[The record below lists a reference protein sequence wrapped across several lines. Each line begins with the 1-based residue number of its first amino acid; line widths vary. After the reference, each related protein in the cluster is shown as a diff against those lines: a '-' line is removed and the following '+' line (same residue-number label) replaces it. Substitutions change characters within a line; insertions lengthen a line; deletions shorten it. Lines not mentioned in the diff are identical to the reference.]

1 LRRDRASRILAEK
14 RERPVAKNLID
25 WAAGQHAWVSDSL
38 RRIATAAD
46 HVIGDED
53 AEIILANVR
62 AAARA
67 AVGKDAD
74 LRPLDVS
81 HLGSISTDSRRT
93 ILAQLGPVENIDR
106 LACDQRL
113 RIAAEG
119 ITLVYGENGSGKS
132 GYTRIAKRLCRS
144 LSVDQLRGNVFATA
158 SGPMRVEV
166 RYRVGDDEVQTLDW
180 DPATP
185 PPSVL
190 RQISVFDSHNA
201 RLYVDG
207 DNRIAY
213 LPHEIAILEH
223 HGDVCQRIAQSLN
236 GEEKILA
243 GRLKVPLPAGYTAGT
258 EVSALL
264 GRLVPTS
271 TTLPSEDL
279 LRQLGSPSEA
289 ELLDLASLESALAMD
304 PIAQAAT
311 RERANAVL
319 KRVEEVFG
327 DLGNALSNE
336 VSAKLQDARQELV
349 VAVAAEKLAAS
360 SSFSDEPMVNV
371 GGPAWRIMFEAA
383 RAFATS
389 DSEAAPARLPEAAG
403 DLCFLCLEPL
413 SPAGSE
419 RLKRFNDFVSS
430 EASRRA
436 DRARDGLK
444 TLVETIGKITIP
456 AIDVV
461 EESLYGYRELGDTRQ
476 DLAARIIAFL
486 DEFGARRTA
495 LLDETATSLPT
506 APDVA
511 TIIVEIAQERQT
523 LEAEALALQQSA
535 AHSAGLDAKRTRLA
549 YLKDR
554 VKLGHDLETMLQ
566 RLRDLV
572 EKKALADCLAQVA
585 TRPVSNQ
592 ITALRKELVTEALEK
607 RIIEEI
613 ETLDLAHLPFKVSDS
628 SAGGQSLFSVGLK
641 GAGKIRNNQILSEGE
656 QRALALACFLAEI
669 GGNDPRYG
677 IIVDDPVS
685 SLDHLRL
692 RKVAQRLVAEAQKGR
707 QVIVFTHN
715 LVFFNE
721 MISEAA
727 RAGDTAPLIKSVVSK
742 TVADGF
748 GIVRENSEP
757 WVADL
762 NARIAKLRDR
772 VKGFGVITDFDT
784 DEYRRQVKDFYSD
797 LRETWERAVEE
808 VVLAK
813 TVVRFVPDVMT
824 GRLKEVA
831 VTDEDYRTIF
841 FAMKR
846 ASERSGHDMSAG
858 RDIPQPSPHEMA
870 EDVKAVD
877 DFRLDYNKRRKLTSA
892 AREALESP
900 RVATLL

>member
-1 LRRDRASRILAEK
+1 M
-14 RERPVAKNLID
+14 AKNLID

-53 AEIILANVR
+53 VETILANVR
-62 AAARA
+62 AVARA
-67 AVGKDAD
+67 AVGRGGD
-74 LRPLDVS
+74 LRPLDAS
-81 HLGSISTDSRRT
+81 HLRSISTDSRRT

-106 LACDQRL
+106 LAGDQRL

-213 LPHEIAILEH
+213 LPHELAILEH

-258 EVSALL
+258 EVSTLL
-264 GRLVPTS
+264 ARLASTS
-271 TTLPSEDL
+271 TTLPSEEL
-279 LRQLGSPSEA
+279 LRQLGSLSEG
-289 ELLDLASLESALAMD
+289 ELLDLATLESELAMD

-311 RERANAVL
+311 RKRANAVL
-319 KRVEEVFG
+319 KRVEEVLG
-327 DLGNALSNE
+327 DLGNALSND
-336 VSAKLQDARQELV
+336 VGKKFQDARQEL
-349 VAVAAEKLAAS
+349 AAAITAETLAAT
-360 SSFSDEPMVNV
+360 SSFADEPMANV
-371 GGPAWRIMFEAA
+371 GGPAWRILFEAA
-383 RAFATS
+383 RAFATR
-389 DSEAAPARLPEAAG
+389 DGEAALARLPEAAG
-403 DLCFLCLEPL
+403 ELCLLCLEPL
-413 SPAGSE
+413 SPAGAE
-419 RLKRFNDFVSS
+419 RLTRFNDFVSG

-444 TLVETIGKITIP
+444 TLVETIRKIAIP

-461 EESLYGYRELGDTRQ
+461 EESLSGYRELGDTRR
-476 DLAARIIAFL
+476 DLATRILAL
-486 DEFGARRTA
+486 LAEFGTLRTA
-495 LLDETATSLPT
+495 LLDEAATSLRA

-511 TIIVEIAQERQT
+511 AIIAEIAQERQA
-523 LEAEALALQQSA
+523 LETEALALQQSA
-535 AHSAGLDAKRTRLA
+535 EHSAGLDAKRARLA
-549 YLKDR
+549 NLKDR

-566 RLRDLV
+566 RLRDLI
-572 EKKALADCLAQVA
+572 EKKTLADCLAQVA
-585 TRPVSNQ
+585 TRPISNQ

-613 ETLDLAHLPFKVSDS
+613 DKLDLAHLPFKVSDS
-628 SAGGQSLFSVGLK
+628 SSGGQSLFSVGLK

-669 GGNDPRYG
+669 GGNDSRYG

-692 RKVAQRLVAEAQKGR
+692 RKVAQRLVDEAQKGR

-721 MISEAA
+721 MVSEAA

-762 NARIAKLRDR
+762 NARIGQLRDR
-772 VKGFGVITDFDT
+772 VKALGAITDFNT
-784 DEYRRQVKDFYSD
+784 DEYRRHVKDFYSD

-808 VVLAK
+808 IVLAK

-870 EDVKAVD
+870 EDVKALD

-892 AREALESP
+892 AREALEGP